1 MAIFII
7 KMHLRTKVRSDF
19 CRIEC
24 MKRHPINLSLKFI
37 LSTLVMSA
45 SLAYSQQ
52 SFACD
57 TPECQATQHNS
68 NANTQFNSFQAPDF
82 INDIPEGSLDIS
94 IGTPEQPIEL
104 LENFPEF
111 ESPNTS
117 GQTLDSGT
125 QTIGFDKDSFNS
137 GAKIQYESKLRQ
149 QHKQKQQQQQQAGDE
164 CANQRNLTE
173 KWCDIEND
181 GFTMMAQMMIGSM
194 GSTISES
201 CDGAKNITFMTS
213 GLSSALGAKCQY
225 HITSCKSACEPL
237 GTQEVAI
244 VDGASKTGSDYS
256 NFCQTQTMNYS
267 KLMISAAQA
276 LQAHYA
282 AKDCELA
289 TKMQEELTACTSA
302 DTMSDPTQC
311 PSVACDFNTYPQNQG
326 HPSCPTSVANSGD
339 YTQCA
344 GANAQY
350 NPACA
355 PCFSAAP
362 PASCPADLGSGYGG
376 NEFNDALNGDQ
387 YDYDGLGNALTDDD
401 FFNSDFNGFDGETA
415 AQASLATGGNVGN
428 AGGLG
433 SASGGGGGGPGG
445 GAPGGADSGIDTD
458 ILGRLSGS
466 GGGGGGGGFSGG
478 YATGAGNA
486 WKKNGRGIGSATQK
500 DKFDLSKLLK
510 DLGGKNS
517 GRTTASLSAD
527 QKLSQAG
534 ITKANGLSNF
544 QKVTRMINKKR
555 VSLDK

>member
-1 MAIFII
+1 
-7 KMHLRTKVRSDF
+7 
-19 CRIEC
+19 
-24 MKRHPINLSLKFI
+24 
-37 LSTLVMSA
+37 MSA

-201 CDGAKNITFMTS
+201 CDGAKNVTFMTS

-433 SASGGGGGGPGG
+433 SASGGGGGGPSG

>member
-1 MAIFII
+1 M
-7 KMHLRTKVRSDF
+7 R
-19 CRIEC
+19 
-24 MKRHPINLSLKFI
+24 RHPINLSLKFI
-37 LSTLVMSA
+37 LSTLAMSA
-45 SLAYSQQ
+45 SLAYCQQ

-57 TPECQATQHNS
+57 TPECQTTQHNS
-68 NANTQFNSFQAPDF
+68 NANTQFNSFEV
-82 INDIPEGSLDIS
+82 PEL
-94 IGTPEQPIEL
+94 TYEAPEQTLEL
-104 LENFPEF
+104 ETDMNSFLQDSISDNANIQYNANPQ
-111 ESPNTS
+111 NS
-117 GQTLDSGT
+117 GSQPAIGVTTDMNGFVGDSISNGANVQYKSKLGGNT
-125 QTIGFDKDSFNS
+125 QTP
-137 GAKIQYESKLRQ
+137 
-149 QHKQKQQQQQQAGDE
+149 QQQQAGDE

-201 CDGAKNITFMTS
+201 CDGAKNVTFMTS
-213 GLSSALGAKCQY
+213 GLSSTLSAKCQY
-225 HITSCKSACEPL
+225 HISSCKTACEPL
-237 GTQEVAI
+237 GTQQLDK
-244 VDGASKTGSDYS
+244 VDGADKTAADYLR
-256 NFCQTQTMNYS
+256 FCQAQTMNYM
-267 KLMISAAQA
+267 KLTASAAQA

-282 AKDCELA
+282 AKDCELT